1 MNRLIIQEAAEWFV
15 ELNTGP
21 PLDRAT
27 RARFDRWVRASPE
40 HVRAFLEVIPIW
52 EDGSQLPQDLDATPE
67 QLVEWARSASNIHS
81 MQSGHR
87 PQRGSE
93 GQRTQVLSPNRSA
106 RRVWV
111 AGLAAAILLALGTV
125 AGYRAVRYPTYVTGI
140 GEQRSLVLPDNSV
153 LELNARSRIRV
164 RYSAHE
170 RAIDLVEGQALFHV
184 AKSAA
189 RPFVVYSGETRVRA
203 VGTEFDVYRKVSRTV
218 ITVVEGRV
226 SVYSG
231 AQPDASVASRS
242 TRGGSGQVTMGEAA
256 ETLAA
261 GEQLTLGPGGI
272 RKAEH
277 ANLAGAMAWTQ
288 RQLVFDSTALP
299 EVAEEFN
306 RYNTRRLSIDAVH
319 LKDFRVSGIFSSTDP
334 APLVRFLREQPGIRV
349 AESGQE
355 IRVWS
360 D

>member
-21 PLDRAT
+21 PPDLAT

-40 HVRAFLEVIPIW
+40 HVRAFLEVVPIW
-52 EDGSQLPQDLDATPE
+52 EDGSQLPQDPDATPE
-67 QLVEWARSASNIHS
+67 QLVEWARSTSNILP

-93 GQRTQVLSPNRSA
+93 GQRVPVLSPNRSV
-106 RRVWV
+106 RRVWL

-153 LELNARSRIRV
+153 LDLNARSRIRV
-164 RYSAHE
+164 RYSGHE

-203 VGTEFDVYRKVSRTV
+203 VGTEFDVYRKVSGTV

-226 SVYSG
+226 SVYSD
-231 AQPDASVASRS
+231 AQPDASVPSRS
-242 TRGGSGQVTMGEAA
+242 TLG
-256 ETLAA
+256 A

-277 ANLAGAMAWTQ
+277 ADLAGATAWTQ